1 MPVSIAIKA
10 TSLSGSLSNLINS
23 KNIFPIIWLSSP
35 ILGFAELKSF
45 NYVFLARSIT

>member
-23 KNIFPIIWLSSP
+23 ENIFFSH
-35 ILGFAELKSF
+35 
-45 NYVFLARSIT
+45 LAL